1 MLVYNSARMRCN
13 LDSKEGRQKHIQAVL
28 LKYTFLKE
36 IS

>member
-1 MLVYNSARMRCN
+1 MLVYNSPLNATWIQR
-13 LDSKEGRQKHIQAVL
+13 KEDKKHIQAVL